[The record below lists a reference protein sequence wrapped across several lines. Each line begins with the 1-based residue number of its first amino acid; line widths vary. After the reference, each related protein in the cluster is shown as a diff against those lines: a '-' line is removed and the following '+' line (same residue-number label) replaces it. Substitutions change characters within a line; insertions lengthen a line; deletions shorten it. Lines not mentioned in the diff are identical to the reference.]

1 LFNSLETLGNL
12 MSLMRGERIGYDAT
26 KMLFR
31 FTMLN
36 GVDIINCEI
45 SSAALDDLAGTRG
58 AGEFGDRNAQFDAYR
73 AKIEELAS
81 KQFEVRPSKL
91 ISVFAKHLRKP

>member
-1 LFNSLETLGNL
+1 
-12 MSLMRGERIGYDAT
+12 MRGERIGYDAT

-58 AGEFGDRNAQFDAYR
+58 AGGFGDRNAQFDAYR